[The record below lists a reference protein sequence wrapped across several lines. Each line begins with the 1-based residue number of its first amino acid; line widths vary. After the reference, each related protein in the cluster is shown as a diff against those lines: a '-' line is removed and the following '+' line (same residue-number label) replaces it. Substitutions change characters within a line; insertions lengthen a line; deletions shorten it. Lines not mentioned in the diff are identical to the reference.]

1 LLRNFAELFYLI
13 SHRRLLENGIKSA
26 TRATLL
32 HPTRGASRFWRVGN
46 DLGEITAG
54 QIALHKQRKYKRPG
68 DLAPN
73 GRV

>member
-1 LLRNFAELFYLI
+1 MASKAPLAP
-13 SHRRLLENGIKSA
+13 
-26 TRATLL
+26 LL
-32 HPTRGASRFWRVGN
+32 HPTRTASRFWHVGN

-73 GRV
+73 GQV